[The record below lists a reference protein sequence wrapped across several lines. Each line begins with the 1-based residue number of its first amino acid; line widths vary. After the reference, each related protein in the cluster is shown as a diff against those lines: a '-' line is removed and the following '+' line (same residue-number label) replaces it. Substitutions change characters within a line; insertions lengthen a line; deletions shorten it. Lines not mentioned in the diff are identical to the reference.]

1 MSPFGNLTKYLL
13 GECILGEMTRQE
25 AAMAESKNEGM
36 VDAPPRTTR
45 QEQAAATRA
54 HIADIALRL
63 FARQGYSA
71 TSTRQIAEEAEVSE
85 GAIFHHFPTK
95 HEILRSIPEYRTT
108 FIREAELLVEQSG
121 DASAETF
128 LRALFSRFG
137 ELLET
142 ERHYVRLLL
151 TESGAD
157 PAIDDVFQE
166 MIDRTTSTVA
176 GFLDQRV
183 AAGELR
189 RDLPTQ
195 EAARSLLGALLLFLL
210 VDRTGTVAQRRA
222 RLSTYFDNVLDIW
235 LDGVRS

>member
-1 MSPFGNLTKYLL
+1 MRKQGAVVRETRTV
-13 GECILGEMTRQE
+13 EMTEDQ
-25 AAMAESKNEGM
+25 
-36 VDAPPRTTR
+36 PRTAR

-54 HIADIALRL
+54 HIADVALRL
-63 FARQGYSA
+63 FAERGYSA
-71 TSTRQIAEEAEVSE
+71 TSTRLIAEEADVSE

-108 FIREAELLVEQSG
+108 FIREAELLVEQSKG
-121 DASAETF
+121 ANTETF
-128 LRALFSRFG
+128 LRALFGRFG

-166 MIDRTTSTVA
+166 MIDRTATTVA

-183 AAGELR
+183 AVGELR
-189 RDLPTQ
+189 ADLPA
-195 EAARSLLGALLLFLL
+195 ESAARSLLGALLLFLL
-210 VDRTGTVAQRRA
+210 SDRGGTVQQRRH
-222 RLSTYFDNVLDIW
+222 RLTAYFDNVLDVW
-235 LDGVRS
+235 LRGALA

>member
-1 MSPFGNLTKYLL
+1 MKNQGA
-13 GECILGEMTRQE
+13 EIRETRTVV
-25 AAMAESKNEGM
+25 MADEQ
-36 VDAPPRTTR
+36 PRTTR

-63 FARQGYSA
+63 FAERGYSA
-71 TSTRQIAEEAEVSE
+71 TSTRLIAEEAEVSE

-108 FIREAELLVEQSG
+108 FIRESELLVEQSEG
-121 DASAETF
+121 ANTETF
-128 LRALFSRFG
+128 LRALFGRFG

-166 MIDRTTSTVA
+166 MIDRTATTVA
-176 GFLDQRV
+176 GFLNQRV
-183 AAGELR
+183 ADGELR
-189 RDLPTQ
+189 AGLPT
-195 EAARSLLGALLLFLL
+195 ESAARSLLGALLLFLL
-210 VDRTGTVAQRRA
+210 SDRGGTAQQRRRHLGA
-222 RLSTYFDNVLDIW
+222 YFDNVLDVW
-235 LDGVRS
+235 LRGALA

>member
-1 MSPFGNLTKYLL
+1 MKGQGAVLRENRTVR
-13 GECILGEMTRQE
+13 MTEDQ
-25 AAMAESKNEGM
+25 
-36 VDAPPRTTR
+36 PRTAR

-54 HIADIALRL
+54 HIADVALRL
-63 FARQGYSA
+63 FAERGYSA
-71 TSTRQIAEEAEVSE
+71 TSTRLIAEEADVSE

-108 FIREAELLVEQSG
+108 FIREAELLVEQSEG
-121 DASAETF
+121 ANTETF
-128 LRALFSRFG
+128 LRALFGRFG

-166 MIDRTTSTVA
+166 MIDRTATTVA

-183 AAGELR
+183 AYGELR
-189 RDLPTQ
+189 ADLPT
-195 EAARSLLGALLLFLL
+195 ESAARSLLGALLLFLL
-210 VDRTGTVAQRRA
+210 SDRGGTVHQRRH
-222 RLSTYFDNVLDIW
+222 RLAAYFDNVLDVW
-235 LDGVRS
+235 LRGALA